1 MPQDICVNQRAPE
14 RVSGLP
20 TGFIGAVIGLAIAAL
35 LVTAPSPENAA
46 KPADTTGVVL
56 EDWHGNV
63 MRSR

>member
-1 MPQDICVNQRAPE
+1 MPQDLCVNQPAPE

-20 TGFIGAVIGLAIAAL
+20 RGFIVAVIGLALAAL
-35 LVTAPSPENAA
+35 VVTAPSPERAV
-46 KPADTTGVVL
+46 KPADTTGIAL